1 MPFAARVLWLVCL
14 VPLLAPWPWAAA
26 QASPPGVPSAILA
39 PPPTG
44 GGPVLVEARFDLADL
59 NRLDEEGETFE
70 FAGVLTLVWKDP
82 RQAFDPAV
90 EGTIEKVFQGAYQ
103 FDEISP
109 GFFPQ
114 VVLLNGAGMYEKS
127 GTVLRVRPDGTST
140 LVETVVAS
148 ATCDL
153 GMRRYPFDR
162 HGLAARF
169 AVLGFAADE
178 IAFTL
183 PADGGRAVA
192 SEATIPQWKIRGA
205 TAEVGPSGAG
215 AGEPSTYT
223 VTIDVERIPFY
234 VMRLIVLPLALIVTM
249 SFSVFWMDRSSLG
262 DRINVSFI
270 GILTAVAYQIV
281 MGDKLP
287 RIAYVTLIHGFLS
300 LSFIT
305 MCLTVVV
312 NLTVGAMDKRKR
324 FDLGDRID
332 YACRW
337 AFPLAYYGTL
347 AIGVVVMV
355 LSYGADEGAS

>member
-1 MPFAARVLWLVCL
+1 MPIAARLLWLACL
-14 VPLLAPWPWAAA
+14 FPPLAPVVAAGPLA
-26 QASPPGVPSAILA
+26 PPPVDSAILA

-44 GGPVLVEARFDLADL
+44 GGPVPVEAGFDLDDL
-59 NRLDEEGETFE
+59 IRLDEENETFE
-70 FAGVLTLVWKDP
+70 FTGTLTLTWKDP

-90 EGTIEKVFQGAYQ
+90 EGTAEKVFQGAFQ

-183 PADGGRAVA
+183 PADGGGTVSSR
-192 SEATIPQWKIRGA
+192 ATIPQWKIRGA
-205 TAEVGPSGAG
+205 TAEVGTSGSGA
-215 AGEPSTYT
+215 AAASTYT
-223 VTIDVERIPFY
+223 VTIGVERIPFY

-337 AFPLAYYGTL
+337 IFPLGYYGVL
-347 AIGVVVMV
+347 AIGAAIIM
-355 LSYGADEGAS
+355 LSFGADEGAA

>member
-1 MPFAARVLWLVCL
+1 MTFAARLLRIAFL
-14 VPLLAPWPWAAA
+14 VPLLALIAAA
-26 QASPPGVPSAILA
+26 GQASPPPVPAAILA

-59 NRLDEEGETFE
+59 DRLDEENEIFE
-70 FAGVLTLVWKDP
+70 FTGTLSLRWIDP
-82 RQAFDPAV
+82 RQAFDPAI
-90 EGTIEKVFQGAYQ
+90 EGIPEKVFQGAYQ

-109 GFFPQ
+109 GWFPQ
-114 VVLLNGAGMYEKS
+114 VVPLNGAGMYEKS

-140 LVETVVAS
+140 LVETIVAS

-162 HGLAARF
+162 HRLEARF
-169 AVLGFAADE
+169 AVLGFAGDE

-183 PADGGRAVA
+183 PADGGDAVA
-192 SEATIPQWKIRGA
+192 SRASIPQWKIRGVS
-205 TAEVGPSGAG
+205 AEVGTRKTGSVEA
-215 AGEPSTYT
+215 STYSL
-223 VTIDVERIPFY
+223 TIDVERIPFY

-337 AFPLAYYGTL
+337 VFPLAYYGIL
-347 AIGVVVMV
+347 AIGVTIIM
-355 LSYGADEGAS
+355 LSFGADEGAA